1 MKLSLSSSHFLTDQ
15 FDFQENQNE
24 NISKKSKP
32 QSYKKFFFFKGK
44 HKCAEGKEPLLIAF
58 ICVVFK
64 SENKIACLV
73 DNWLFGRGNVE
84 CAYTYCCF
92 FYQQIYVKNST

>member
-24 NISKKSKP
+24 NVSKNSKL
-32 QSYKKFFFFKGK
+32 
-44 HKCAEGKEPLLIAF
+44 HLLKCAEGKEPLLIAF

-64 SENKIACLV
+64 SENKIVCLV
-73 DNWLFGRGNVE
+73 DNWLFERGNAE
-84 CAYTYCCF
+84 CAYTYYCPFHQRIC
-92 FYQQIYVKNST
+92 VKNSI